1 MQSFVNQPFLKKRAT
16 YAKWG
21 SYVGIGALLI
31 GLAVTQRSIL
41 ISYALLLIGLMG
53 ASIGSYMANRY
64 VHEPRADQAFDR
76 ALEGL
81 DKRYALYH
89 YYLPSNHVA
98 VSHYGLTVLIPRNQ
112 GGDVSYIN
120 GKWQHKEGMRKLL
133 QLIGE
138 PALGKPDQDV
148 ATEIGW
154 IQEWVAANLPEQE
167 IPVNGAIVF
176 TNEKVKLR
184 VNDAPFPT
192 MITADLAHFLKQGLK
207 GQPTLSTAMQGE
219 LRRKLDETFGTGQ
232 E

>member
-21 SYVGIGALLI
+21 SYVGIGALLV

-41 ISYALLLIGLMG
+41 ISYAFLLVGLMG
-53 ASIGSYMANRY
+53 ASLGSYMANRY
-64 VHEPRADQAFDR
+64 VHEPRADQVLANVLD
-76 ALEGL
+76 GL
-81 DKRYALYH
+81 DKRYAMYH
-89 YYLPSNHVA
+89 YYLPSNHVVA
-98 VSHYGLTVLIPRNQ
+98 SHYGLTVLIPRNQ
-112 GGDVSYIN
+112 GGDVSYVK
-120 GKWQHKEGMRKLL
+120 GRWQHKEGMRKLL

-148 ATEIGW
+148 AAEVGW
-154 IQEWVAANLPEQE
+154 VQEWVTANMPGQE

-176 TNEKVKLR
+176 TNEKVNLH
-184 VNDAPFPT
+184 VNDAPAPAMT
-192 MITADLAHFLKQGLK
+192 AADLAHFLKQGLK

-219 LRRKLDETFGTGQ
+219 LRRKLDETFETGQ